1 MVYRCIDRTI
11 GDRITQLNRPDP
23 YREPRKQ
30 SQRQRMFQ
38 SSSSNQADIFLN
50 DPKSSQLAIPN
61 RLVNLYKKGIIDT
74 KNSHDSEAA

>member
-1 MVYRCIDRTI
+1 
-11 GDRITQLNRPDP
+11 
-23 YREPRKQ
+23 
-30 SQRQRMFQ
+30 MFQ

-50 DPKSSQLAIPN
+50 DPKSRQLPIPN